1 MMASVAGDAE
11 SSRDFGVVSN
21 LEQKKK
27 EKKEEK
33 METETV

>member
-21 LEQKKK
+21 LEQEK
-27 EKKEEK
+27 KKEEK